1 MKFILEQDTNQQTT
15 TNSCT
20 LDENATIENN
30 LLNENELKKRAKY
43 HKKMQKGLSAY
54 CFLNPDAGNVEHNI
68 EMFNQ
73 MTSPVESSNA
83 ESTTVVEDFD
93 YDDLDIKISRYELDI
108 PDLINFLMEA
118 NKSDKISNKEKYL
131 KALRKVFDILSNVI
145 IDN

>member
-43 HKKMQKGLSAY
+43 HKKMQKGLSAF

-73 MTSPVESSNA
+73 MTSPVEASNA
-83 ESTTVVEDFD
+83 DSTAVVENLD
-93 YDDLDIKISRYELDI
+93 DDLDIKISRYELDI

-131 KALRKVFDILSNVI
+131 EALRKVFDILSDVI

>member
-108 PDLINFLMEA
+108 PDLINCLVKA
-118 NKSDKISNKEKYL
+118 NESDKITNKEKYL
-131 KALRKVFDILSNVI
+131 EALTI
-145 IDN
+145 